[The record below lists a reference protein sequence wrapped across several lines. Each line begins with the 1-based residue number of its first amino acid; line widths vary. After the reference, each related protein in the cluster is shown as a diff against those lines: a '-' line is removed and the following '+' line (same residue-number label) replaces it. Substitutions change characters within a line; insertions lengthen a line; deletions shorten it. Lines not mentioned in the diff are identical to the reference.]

1 MFWIRPRFK
10 HHFRVDVVAEEKVVF
25 LLSDQQHFVLKGKTY
40 AALAPLL
47 NGKNSLD
54 EIVAALEGEV
64 AVSSVWHALAELE
77 KKGYITEESD
87 FLNPDQTSFW
97 SALGVDPALAGPKL
111 AEAKVEVIVLGGLSP
126 LPFINL
132 LESMGLT
139 VAAPAE
145 GNLRVVLTDDYLNKE
160 LAEINREAQTKDIP
174 WLIVKST
181 GLEAMAGPVFVP
193 GKTACWE
200 CLSARMKGN
209 LKVKQ
214 AVDKMEGRQTV
225 IPAVRG
231 FLPAGEQAAL
241 SLAALEL
248 AKWIVKN
255 ETSALVSN
263 LMTLDLSKPEIQFH
277 AVQRLPQCPSCG
289 NSEITEARPLV
300 MESRVKTFVTDGG
313 HRILKPLETY
323 LQYAHLIDPLTGL
336 VSQVIRMRPEESQV
350 HLYFAGENRALYHGR
365 YNLKKLK
372 ASLRSSSAG
381 KGMTD
386 AQAKAS
392 ALCEALE
399 RISGVFRGDE
409 PERKKIS
416 YRQLGDEA
424 VHLAACQNFSQRQYE
439 QREEINR
446 QEISFYHVPEPF
458 DEEAVLDWTPVW
470 SLTQKRFR
478 YLPTEYC
485 YYNYPEARFALGD
498 SNGNASGNTLEEAVL
513 QGFFELVERDCV
525 ALWWYNRLPRPAVDL
540 ESFSEPYY
548 GELRE
553 EYRRMGRKMWAI
565 DLTSDLG
572 IPTFAAISCRA
583 DGTESQVMFGFGT
596 HLDPK
601 IALSRAVTEMNQSL
615 SILDVVNRGQAPLE
629 DTTTLK
635 WLKEATLANQPYLA
649 SDPTVPAKQLA
660 DYHQPFHQDILED
673 IEYCR
678 GIIEELGMEMLVL
691 DQTRPDIGMPVV
703 KVIVPGLR
711 HFWARFAPGRLYEV
725 PVKLGWLERENTEDE
740 LNPIPMFW

>member
-1 MFWIRPRFK
+1 VFWTRPRFK
-10 HHFRVDVVAEEKVVF
+10 HHFRVDVVAEENAVF
-25 LLSDQQHFVLKGKTY
+25 LSSDQQHFVLKGKTY
-40 AALAPLL
+40 LALAPLL
-47 NGKNSLD
+47 NGINSLD
-54 EIVAALEGEV
+54 DIVAALEGD
-64 AVSSVWHALAELE
+64 VSAPSVWYALAELE

-87 FLNPDQTSFW
+87 SLNPDQASFW

-111 AEAKVEVIVLGGLSP
+111 AKAKVEVSVLGELSP
-126 LPFINL
+126 IPFTNL

-139 VAAPAE
+139 VAAE
-145 GNLRVVLTDDYLNKE
+145 GNLRVVLTDDYLTEE
-160 LAEINREAQTKDIP
+160 LAEINREAQTKGIP
-174 WLIVKST
+174 WLIVKFT
-181 GLEAMAGPVFVP
+181 GLEAMVGPVFVA
-193 GKTACWE
+193 GQTACWE
-200 CLSARMKGN
+200 CLSARLKSN
-209 LKVKQ
+209 LMVVEH

-225 IPAVRG
+225 IPRVRG
-231 FLPAGEQAAL
+231 GLPAGEQAAL

-255 ETSALVSN
+255 ETSGLESN
-263 LMTLDLSKPEIQFH
+263 LMTLNLSKSEIQFH

-289 NSEITEARPLV
+289 NADMTEARPLV
-300 MESRVKTFVTDGG
+300 LESRVKTFVTDGG
-313 HRILKPLETY
+313 HRSLKPLETY
-323 LQYAHLIDPLTGL
+323 QQFAHLIDPLTGL
-336 VSQVIRMRPEESQV
+336 VNQVVRMGPEESQV

-381 KGMTD
+381 KGMSD

-409 PERKKIS
+409 PVRKKFS

-424 VHLAACQNFSQRQYE
+424 VLLDACQHFSQRQYE

-446 QEISFYHVPEPF
+446 QEINFYYVPEPF
-458 DEEAVLDWTPVW
+458 DEEAVIDWTPVW

-485 YYNYPEARFALGD
+485 YYSYPEARFALGD

-525 ALWWYNRLPRPAVDL
+525 ALWWYNRLPRPGVDL

-553 EYRRMGRKMWAI
+553 EYSRIGRELWAI

-572 IPTFAAISCRA
+572 IPTFAAVSCRS
-583 DGTESQVMFGFGT
+583 DGTGSQVMFGFGT

-615 SILDVVNRGQAPLE
+615 STLDVVNRGQAPLE
-629 DTTTLK
+629 DETTLK
-635 WLKEATLANQPYLA
+635 WLKEATLDNQPYLA
-649 SDPTVPAKQLA
+649 PDPTVPAQQVT
-660 DYHQPFHQDILED
+660 DYLPPFHQDMLED
-673 IEYCR
+673 LEYCR
-678 GIIEELGMEMLVL
+678 RIIEEMDMEMLVL

-703 KVIVPGLR
+703 KVIVPELR

-725 PVKLGWLERENTEDE
+725 PVKLGWLKKANTEDE